1 MQARLAI
8 SYSQW
13 RLEHVNQKSQ
23 NSLRFRL
30 RKMLHLEDAP
40 PFVRRVIIAVIGGT
54 VLIIGI
60 AMIVLPGPAV
70 VVIPLGLAVLA
81 TEFIWARRW
90 FRKAKKMYQQV
101 KATVTN
107 TPGK

>member
-1 MQARLAI
+1 M
-8 SYSQW
+8 S
-13 RLEHVNQKSQ
+13 QKSQ
-23 NSLRFRL
+23 RGLRYRI
-30 RKMLHLEDAP
+30 RKILHLEDAP

-54 VLIIGI
+54 ILLIGV

-90 FRKAKKMYQQV
+90 LRKARKMFKQAKDRVTGASNKKPS
-101 KATVTN
+101 A
-107 TPGK
+107 